1 MAEDA
6 AAAIAPDRAPI
17 PTREDTLVNN
27 DLQRSARIRP
37 TPRTATALAALALLA
52 ACGGGGSGGAG
63 TATETDAS
71 ASDAAEVAEATAAG
85 GPVCFFEHVNYQGAS
100 YCSGADSAWV
110 GSAWNDRISSVKVQA
125 GYKVQLFQHINY
137 GGGST
142 TLSAD
147 NANLV
152 ALGFNDAASSF
163 KVTAPVTPPTT
174 GPSPVASIQ
183 IAQSLLFNSNDSA
196 LVLVANK
203 AALIKVNITGSNPK
217 ASKPTGVLRVS
228 NVNGGATRDIVLTLP
243 TGDLPATT
251 PAVPSFTDSYTA
263 TVPAEFVKAGLRLT
277 VNVGDTTPTTLTPR
291 VGGGVPMTL
300 VPISV
305 RIGGTSG
312 QVPANQGPHI
322 QALFPVASVTVRN
335 HATYT
340 SGRVTTLPTTDSG
353 WSDAFGKILGELAD
367 LHTLEGA
374 QDHDHYFGFIPK
386 RTWGLAG
393 LAYLRGSAG
402 VGFDMPSAPTSVRDV
417 VAHELGHNFSL
428 PHAACGGA
436 GSPDPNYPYPDA
448 NLGKPGRY
456 VWPYLSDTNTFYD
469 PRPTDRHDIMSYCGG
484 QVFSDYNY
492 RQMQT
497 YLTPTD
503 RQVLAAGSDRD
514 TTAAVQE
521 LLLISGE
528 IRADGTGELNPVKS
542 LSGKPRVPAAGDYTL
557 RIVADTGTVEYPFAP
572 RTLDHDAST
581 EHFGFTVPNPGAVQS
596 VTVVRDGKVL
606 LNTQARAQRL
616 QAGDAVATQVQ
627 EAAGTLRL
635 TWDATRHA
643 FLTVTWVGT
652 GGERR
657 TLAQDLR
664 GGSATLPTA
673 DLPAGGSF
681 ELIRSDGLNA
691 VRSVHGR

>member
-1 MAEDA
+1 MNHDVQT
-6 AAAIAPDRAPI
+6 APRF
-17 PTREDTLVNN
+17 
-27 DLQRSARIRP
+27 RP

-52 ACGGGGSGGAG
+52 ACGGSGGGSGNA
-63 TATETDAS
+63 AAETDTS

-100 YCSGADSAWV
+100 YCSGADSTWV
-110 GSAWNDRISSVKVQA
+110 GSAWNDRISSVRVQA

-152 ALGFNDAASSF
+152 PLGFNDAASSF

-203 AALIKVNITGSNPK
+203 AALVKINVTNSNPK
-217 ASKPTGVLRVS
+217 ATKPTGVLRVS
-228 NVNGGATRDIVLTLP
+228 NANGGATRDVALTLP
-243 TGDLPATT
+243 TGDLPANI

-263 TVPAEFVKAGLRLT
+263 TVPAEFVKPGLRLT
-277 VNVGDTTPTTLTPR
+277 VTLGNTTPTTLAPR

-305 RIGGTSG
+305 RIGSTSG

-340 SGRVTTLPTTDSG
+340 SGRVTTLPTSDSG

-367 LHTLEGA
+367 LHALEGA
-374 QDHDHYFGFIPK
+374 ADHDHYFGFIPK

-393 LAYLRGSAG
+393 LAYLRGHTG

-436 GSPDPNYPYPDA
+436 GNPDPNYPYPDA
-448 NLGKPGRY
+448 GLGKPGRY

-492 RQMQT
+492 RQMQI
-497 YLTPTD
+497 YLTPAD
-503 RQVLAAGSDRD
+503 KLVLGEAGDL
-514 TTAAVQE
+514 TATKTATAAVQE

-528 IRADGTGELNPVKS
+528 IRADGTVELNPVKS
-542 LSGKPRVPAAGDYTL
+542 LSGKARVPAAGDYVL
-557 RIVADTGTVEYPFAP
+557 RIVADTGTVDYPFAP
-572 RTLDHDAST
+572 RTLDHDATT

-596 VTVVRDGKVL
+596 VSVVRSGKVL
-606 LNTQARAQRL
+606 LNTQAKAQKL
-616 QAGDAVATQVQ
+616 QAGTAVPLQVSD
-627 EAAGTLRL
+627 AAGTLRL
-635 TWDATRHA
+635 TWDAAQHP
-643 FLTVTWVGT
+643 FVTVTWVGN
-652 GGERR
+652 GERR

-673 DLPAGGSF
+673 ELPAGGSF
-681 ELIRSDGLNA
+681 EVIRSDGLNA
-691 VRSVHGR
+691 VRSVHAR

>member
-1 MAEDA
+1 MK
-6 AAAIAPDRAPI
+6 
-17 PTREDTLVNN
+17 NN
-27 DLQRSARIRP
+27 LHRSARIHP
-37 TPRTATALAALALLA
+37 TPRTATALATLALLT
-52 ACGGGGSGGAG
+52 ACGGGGNGSPASGS
-63 TATETDAS
+63 DPS
-71 ASDAAEVAEATAAG
+71 ASDMAEVAEATAAA

-100 YCSGADSAWV
+100 YCAGADSAWV
-110 GSAWNDRISSVKVQA
+110 GSAWNDRISSVRVQA
-125 GYKVQLFQHINY
+125 GYKVQLFQHINH

-152 ALGFNDAASSF
+152 GLGFNDAASSY
-163 KVTAPVTPPTT
+163 KVTAPVVTPPTT

-196 LVLVANK
+196 LVLVPNK
-203 AALIKVNITGSNPK
+203 AALIKINITNSNPK
-217 ASKPTGVLRVS
+217 ATKPTGVLRVS
-228 NVNGGATRDIVLTLP
+228 NANGGATRDVALTLP
-243 TGDLPATT
+243 TGDLPTAI

-263 TVPAEFVKAGLRLT
+263 TVPAEFVRPGLRLT
-277 VNVGDTTPTTLTPR
+277 VNVGNATPTVLTPR

-335 HATYT
+335 HAVYT
-340 SGRVTTLPTTDSG
+340 SGRVSTLPTTDAG

-374 QDHDHYFGFIPK
+374 DDHDHYFGFIPK

-393 LAYLRGSAG
+393 LAYLRGSTG

-503 RQVLAAGSDRD
+503 KQVLSAGGDRATS

-528 IRADGTGELNPVKS
+528 IRSDGTAELNPVKS
-542 LSGKPRVPAAGDYTL
+542 LSGKARVPASGDYTL
-557 RIVADTGTVEYPFAP
+557 RIVADTGTVDYSFSP
-572 RTLDHDAST
+572 RTLDHDTST

-596 VTVVRDGKVL
+596 VAVVRNGKVL

-616 QAGDAVATQVQ
+616 QAGTAVATQVQ
-627 EAAGTLRL
+627 DAAGTLRL
-635 TWDATRHA
+635 TWDATQHA
-643 FLTVTWVGT
+643 FLTVTWVGN
-652 GGERR
+652 GERR

-664 GGSATLPTA
+664 GGSATLSTA
-673 DLPAGGSF
+673 ELPAGGSF
-681 ELIRSDGLNA
+681 EVIRSDGLNA
-691 VRSVHGR
+691 VRSVHAR